1 MNFSVV
7 VLFMSLGVLVNV
19 QGWTTGP
26 LLGTPKG
33 VWAVSQRLSCSSE
46 EGWVGAAQ
54 KGSGSYSSA
63 EDGGGVKYA
72 AIRPAVPI
80 NPRKRD
86 SFVAFA
92 KANWL
97 IFGEIVVIALA
108 KTWPSF
114 GATGGPLRPE
124 IFISKL
130 AVFIIFFINGIA
142 LSISG
147 SPQEL
152 RNSFKTNLMI
162 QLFSFGFLPLL
173 AKFAAPF
180 YPDMAFRDGL
190 MLLSVL
196 PCTINICV
204 AQTLSA
210 GGNMG
215 TAIFNA
221 IFGNVLGVFL
231 CPILTIAILG
241 RSGGVS
247 LLATL
252 KKLGSIV
259 ILPLILGQICRRTPL
274 GRLSEKYSKQTRTFS
289 TSLLLAIVYNIFSDT
304 FLVGLGVS
312 GPVLQRLVGM
322 MPVLYLGLCL
332 FFWQMSRALLPGLDA
347 PTRSAAVLIAP
358 SKTLAFGI
366 PFIKAAMSGR
376 PDLAFVLAPLLLYAP
391 TQLLLGSSILVPI
404 LRKKISDSQ
413 SVSQGGGI

>member
-1 MNFSVV
+1 MCGAFCVYSVAGLLV
-7 VLFMSLGVLVNV
+7 AAPHRTRGITTMSPRMSSATPDSPSFPIRANLPNLTRANNG
-19 QGWTTGP
+19 GATSAGF
-26 LLGTPKG
+26 LLGGYVATP
-33 VWAVSQRLSCSSE
+33 SE
-46 EGWVGAAQ
+46 SAAPR
-54 KGSGSYSSA
+54 A
-63 EDGGGVKYA
+63 
-72 AIRPAVPI
+72 
-80 NPRKRD
+80 RKRD
-86 SFVAFA
+86 AFLSFF
-92 KANWL
+92 KTNWL
-97 IFGEIVVIALA
+97 ILGEIVVILLA
-108 KTWPSF
+108 KTWPHF

-124 IFISKL
+124 ITISKM

-142 LSISG
+142 LSING
-147 SPQEL
+147 SPQD
-152 RNSFKTNLMI
+152 RSNSFKTNCLV

-173 AKFAAPF
+173 ARFVAPL
-180 YPDMAFRDGL
+180 YPDPAFRDGL
-190 MLLSVL
+190 MILSVL

-231 CPILTIAILG
+231 CPVLTIAILG
-241 RSGGVS
+241 RTGGIS

-252 KKLGSIV
+252 KKLGGIV

-274 GRLSEKYSKQTRTFS
+274 GPLSEKYSKQTRTFS

-312 GPVLQRLVGM
+312 GAALNRLIGM
-322 MPVLYLGLCL
+322 MPMLYLGLCL
-332 FFWQMSRALLPGLDA
+332 LFWQSSRLLLPGLDLK
-347 PTRSAAVLIAP
+347 TRAAAVLIAP

-366 PFIKAAMSGR
+366 PFIKAAMGGR

-404 LRKKISDSQ
+404 LQKKIQDAQ
-413 SVSQGGGI
+413 NFAEGGGI